1 MTQILVTQKRSG
13 IGRTRRQ
20 RDTLRGL
27 GLRRLHQTVTLRD
40 TPPIRGMILKVQ
52 NLVEVKVL
60 KGEAP
65 LSSKRKR

>member
-40 TPPIRGMILKVQ
+40 TPPIRGMIIKVQ
-52 NLVEVKVL
+52 NLIEVKVIE
-60 KGEAP
+60 GEAP